1 MEKMS
6 ENSFL
11 PSLDIK
17 AMSDES
23 KKVFKELDVVNEDG
37 QFEITKL
44 SKFLELN
51 ISVRERV

>member
-17 AMSDES
+17 SMSDES